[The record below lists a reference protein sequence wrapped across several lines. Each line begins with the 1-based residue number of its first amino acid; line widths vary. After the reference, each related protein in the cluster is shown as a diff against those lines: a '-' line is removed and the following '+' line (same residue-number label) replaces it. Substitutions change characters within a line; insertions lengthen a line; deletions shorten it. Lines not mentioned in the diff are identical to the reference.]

1 MKNLIVEPY
10 IFARKDQLKKAREAG
25 HLVACFGKPEYGDM
39 IALYS
44 QSSIDA
50 LREKINSFPQWQPI
64 ETAPKPLKVMK
75 VEIELACKGA
85 NFGSANH
92 ERLIRDALLKH
103 AIGYHN
109 GNTVQSILVHLGFIT
124 DNLMLTKKG
133 REYVSDSFLSP
144 FGDMHKPIQRE
155 SK

>member
-1 MKNLIVEPY
+1 
-10 IFARKDQLKKAREAG
+10 
-25 HLVACFGKPEYGDM
+25 
-39 IALYS
+39 
-44 QSSIDA
+44 
-50 LREKINSFPQWQPI
+50 
-64 ETAPKPLKVMK
+64 MK

-85 NFGSANH
+85 NFGLANH

-109 GNTVQSILVHLGFIT
+109 GSTVQSILVHLGFIT

-133 REYVSDSFLSP
+133 REYISDSFLSP
-144 FGDMHKPIQRE
+144 FGDMHKPVQRK